1 MSVFASERARAQLVR
16 ILSHVSFPGL
26 GLVLD
31 REGQVVAAAGGLSGA
46 SVDDVVDAFG
56 AHEDAALEPEPGAL
70 GEAHR
75 VYRCELS
82 AGYVLLVVVP
92 CEVTVLS
99 SRIDRAAQL
108 LERMLFVG
116 ALTSP
121 GDSGGGA
128 PASVAVWV
136 D

>member
-56 AHEDAALEPEPGAL
+56 AHEDAALEPEPAAL
-70 GEAHR
+70 AAAHR
-75 VYRCELS
+75 VHRHELP
-82 AGYVLLVVVP
+82 AGYLLLVVVP